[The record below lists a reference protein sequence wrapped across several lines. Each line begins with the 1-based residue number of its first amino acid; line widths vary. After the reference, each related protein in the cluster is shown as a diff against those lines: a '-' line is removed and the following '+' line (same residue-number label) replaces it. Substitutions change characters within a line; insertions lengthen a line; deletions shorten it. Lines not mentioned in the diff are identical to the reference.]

1 MEGKRN
7 IVRAKIGKKNST
19 VLFIDD
25 ESNWLEAI
33 QLAVG
38 DQPLTIITASSGEEA
53 LRKLRQKTPD
63 LILSDVRMPEMN
75 GFDLFE
81 KVRSNPK
88 FKTVPYVFMS
98 SIDDFDAKHTAKVI
112 GADGYIEK
120 PFDLESVKRVVLD
133 LLFRFK
139 ATPR

>member
-1 MEGKRN
+1 MREN
-7 IVRAKIGKKNST
+7 VQKKNSII
-19 VLFIDD
+19 LFIDD
-25 ESNWLEAI
+25 ETNWLEAI
-33 QLAVG
+33 RMAVD
-38 DQPLTIITASSGEEA
+38 DQPLTIITATSGEEA
-53 LRKLRQKTPD
+53 LRKIRQRKPD

-88 FKTVPYVFMS
+88 FKSVPYVFMS
-98 SIDDFDAKHTAKVI
+98 SIDDFDAKRTAKLI

-133 LLFRFK
+133 LLLRFN
-139 ATPR
+139 AARR

>member
-1 MEGKRN
+1 MRGN
-7 IVRAKIGKKNST
+7 IQKKTST
-19 VLFIDD
+19 ILFIDD

-33 QLAVG
+33 RMAVD
-38 DQPLTIITASSGEEA
+38 DQPLTIITATSGEEA
-53 LRKLRQKTPD
+53 LRKLQRRKPD

-88 FKTVPYVFMS
+88 LKTVPYVFMS
-98 SIDDFDAKHTAKVI
+98 SIDDFDAKRTAKLI

-133 LLFRFK
+133 LLLRFK
-139 ATPR
+139 PIHR

>member
-1 MEGKRN
+1 MRGNEQ
-7 IVRAKIGKKNST
+7 KKNSI

-25 ESNWLEAI
+25 ETNWLEAI
-33 QLAVG
+33 RMAVG
-38 DQPLTIITASSGEEA
+38 DQPLTIITAASGEEA
-53 LRKLRQKTPD
+53 LRKLQKRRPD

-81 KVRSNPK
+81 KVRSDPK

-98 SIDDFDAKHTAKVI
+98 SIDDFDAKRTAKLI

-133 LLFRFK
+133 LLLRFK
-139 ATPR
+139 TTRR